1 MYHNYQV
8 EQTQKDIKK
17 LEKKIEKT
25 QKSIDKREQK
35 IQKFENKTQGIVD
48 LMLQDEQTSDD
59 GAEPNI
65 EFPQDQP

>member
-8 EQTQKDIKK
+8 EQTEKDIKK

-35 IQKFENKTQGIVD
+35 IQKFENKTQGIID
-48 LMLQDEQTSDD
+48 LMLEDEQNSDD
-59 GAEPNI
+59 GAEPQI
-65 EFPQDQP
+65 EFPQD

>member
-35 IQKFENKTQGIVD
+35 IQKYEDKTQGIID
-48 LMLQDEQTSDD
+48 LMLEDEKNSDD
-59 GAEPNI
+59 GIESQI
-65 EFPQDQP
+65 EFPQD